1 MLIGPWSHIGLLDNR
16 VGHARSGMF
25 SAFALHSYA
34 LDFAR
39 RCCAAQP
46 ARDAAVYPGGNPAGQ
61 PAEATRKR
69 DPEARAADAAAATAG
84 LSGSKRVDWEAG
96 PEPGLGAGSAP
107 GRPGSTPAA
116 SGAAAG
122 RTATAAGEP
131 GRPMPECNGAAHP
144 AGLHLPDA
152 PGNKPSTEL
161 RGGPGPAA
169 MELPADRMPI
179 HYYIMGWRPRWAA
192 APRWPPPEAAPEPLR
207 LYLAPRAAE
216 PDLALPERAH
226 VRAVPGG
233 RTAAV
238 RRPRNPLGITFPQP
252 EFLQAAGGT
261 ARPVQLSKKP
271 RGPASP
277 ADASPPPYPHPD
289 ASSGGPAA
297 GGAVAAGAVSSSDAR
312 GAPDSADTTGAGAA
326 SAADVEVGVHSAS
339 QGIDT
344 IGDHLVGACGRRT
357 GSTAQ
362 VRHEEWLCCL

>member
-16 VGHARSGMF
+16 VGHARSGTF

-46 ARDAAVYPGGNPAGQ
+46 ARDATAHPGGKPAGR
-61 PAEATRKR
+61 PAEEKRTR

-84 LSGSKRVDWEAG
+84 FSGSKRVGGDAG
-96 PEPGLGAGSAP
+96 PEPGLGLGSVL
-107 GRPGSTPAA
+107 GRPDGRAPAA

-144 AGLHLPDA
+144 AGLHPPDA
-152 PGNKPSTEL
+152 PGNTPAVEP
-161 RGGPGPAA
+161 GGQPGAAA

-207 LYLAPRAAE
+207 LYLAPRPAE
-216 PDLALPERAH
+216 PHFPLPERAH

-252 EFLQAAGGT
+252 DFLQAAGGT
-261 ARPVQLSKKP
+261 ARPVQLSKNP

-277 ADASPPPYPHPD
+277 ADASPPQHPHPD
-289 ASSGGPAA
+289 ASSAGPAA
-297 GGAVAAGAVSSSDAR
+297 GGAVAAGAVSSSEAR
-312 GAPDSADTTGAGAA
+312 GAPDGADATGAGAA
-326 SAADVEVGVHSAS
+326 SAADVEAGGHSAS

-344 IGDHLVGACGRRT
+344 IGDPLVGAGGRRT

-362 VRHEEWLCCL
+362 VRHK